1 MSRRFQ
7 GLLDRYAAIR
17 RAIDL
22 ERNHPHPS
30 LLRLLRLKR
39 LQLLLDDRIR
49 AFVELSAIRRAS
61 VPRFL
66 PAAARLVAVRVRASP
81 RHLSQ
86 MHWA

>member
-7 GLLDRYAAIR
+7 GLLARYAAIR

-30 LLRLLRLKR
+30 LLRLMRLKR
-39 LQLLLDDRIR
+39 LQLHIDDRIR

-61 VPRFL
+61 CPRFV
-66 PAAARLVAVRVRASP
+66 PGFVRQGLRYGPPPSVP
-81 RHLSQ
+81 
-86 MHWA
+86 